1 MSIGNV
7 GIDCGSRGWVDGA
20 EESNREKS
28 GTTVIEQKK
37 KIQGKKEPYDQK
49 ELGRNN
55 LTSGQGFTV
64 IKQGAGLSS
73 CRFFKEGASVIPS
86 APLQVSTILV

>member
-28 GTTVIEQKK
+28 GTTVIKQKK
-37 KIQGKKEPYDQK
+37 KKYREKKNPMTKRNLEGIISPQGK
-49 ELGRNN
+49 
-55 LTSGQGFTV
+55 
-64 IKQGAGLSS
+64 
-73 CRFFKEGASVIPS
+73 AS
-86 APLQVSTILV
+86 L